1 VLIVHHAAKDSI
13 KVIFDA
19 GQLNFPFDCVPKN
32 VPLDRIR
39 LVPSANPTALD
50 QRTIRSRA
58 GKGHFSAGRTRSHYQ
73 KNGKHRR

>member
-13 KVIFDA
+13 KVILDA
-19 GQLNFPFDCVPKN
+19 GRLDFPFDCVPKN

-39 LVPSANPTALD
+39 LVPRANPTALD
-50 QRTIRSRA
+50 KRAIRPRA
-58 GKGHFSAGRTRSHYQ
+58 GKGHFSTGRTRSQYQ